1 MKKVLLLSLAALL
14 FLPSCTKTQ
23 TQPEPSPDPVREGW
37 TYAPP
42 ETGMYGGRARLI
54 AGDQLTVED
63 GYLHFD
69 GGVGDG
75 YVVPMRMNLETGNV
89 TALCTDPVCAH
100 NTVECPLYGMR
111 HFIPVR
117 IGEKTQ
123 ILALRFY
130 PYPEQTLS
138 GEEWTTV
145 WDLVRYD
152 PMSGEK
158 TVLETYE
165 GHMGFTPEVYLG
177 TYRFYIS
184 QVYDE
189 EDNWIGGLTRMDITT
204 GKTEL
209 LFEGFYMPLLEKD
222 GRVWVSDGVGIFSFE
237 AQSPSPFL
245 REEFSSPS
253 AMLPDQ
259 TMCSTDGTNLY
270 VTQNQSDT
278 VRVFP
283 LDGGEERVISGSV
296 GGSYARGGPGGGWLY
311 YFSGENTV
319 LGDARIR
326 GYASDKVELHG
337 EEFRRCRPN
346 PSAPDGTEDELVFRF
361 EGEWA
366 SFRPSHTVSD
376 GRYLYCFYSWWEDP
390 DGDGVYRDGDNRYSF
405 PVNGH
410 DNCSL
415 LRIDCETGEAEIIT
429 IREGTK

>member
-1 MKKVLLLSLAALL
+1 MNKCFFIILAA
-14 FLPSCTKTQ
+14 FMIFSSCTKTQ
-23 TQPEPSPDPVREGW
+23 TQPEPSPNPVREGW
-37 TYAPP
+37 TYVPP

-54 AGDQLTVED
+54 GGDQLTVED
-63 GYLHFD
+63 GYLYFD

-89 TALCTDPVCAH
+89 TALCADPVCAH
-100 NTVECPLYGMR
+100 NTTECPLYGMR

-138 GEEWTTV
+138 GEEWATV

-152 PMSGEK
+152 LMSGAK

-177 TYRFYIS
+177 TYRFHIS
-184 QVYDE
+184 QIYDE

-245 REEFSSPS
+245 REEFGSPS

-283 LDGGEERVISGSV
+283 LDGGEERVISVSFAD
-296 GGSYARGGPGGGWLY
+296 SYARIIPAGGWLY

-326 GYASDKVELHG
+326 GYASDKVELYG
-337 EEFRRCRPN
+337 EEFHRCRP
-346 PSAPDGTEDELVFRF
+346 DGSEDQCVFRF

-366 SFRPSHTVSD
+366 SYRPLHIASD
-376 GRYLYCFYSWWEDP
+376 GRYLYCDYSWWEDP